1 MCVLHVASDNQI
13 IGLLTY
19 LFDGGTWFNKDM
31 YNNYRGVL
39 FIQNNRLQLVHVFEI
54 HSQQQEIKLFS
65 LYVTMQERSEEN

>member
-1 MCVLHVASDNQI
+1 
-13 IGLLTY
+13 
-19 LFDGGTWFNKDM
+19 M